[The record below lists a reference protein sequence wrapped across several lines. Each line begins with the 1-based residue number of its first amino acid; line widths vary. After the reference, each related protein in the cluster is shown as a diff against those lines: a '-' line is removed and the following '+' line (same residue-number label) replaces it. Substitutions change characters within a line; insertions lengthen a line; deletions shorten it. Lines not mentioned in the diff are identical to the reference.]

1 MRKKLTFDS
10 EKSSSSS
17 TGKTWDK
24 CSTSDSLQSDI
35 ELEESPVSSPNATT
49 DNSGRELPEE
59 RMASMPSETCRSQ
72 NLKPEARYGNPEVA
86 HSSECDASSELS
98 SEDEKNDE
106 YEILET
112 PGSERSSVLVTSTL
126 NRTFSVPGETET
138 ADPSAIVIKTPNQS
152 ESPVF
157 DLSELSGTFASLP
170 SSSADGALSTHLAT
184 SEVAQNQLTP
194 SPIISLCL
202 TGSSPPVCQNST
214 QKNRLS
220 PSTGLSSSGSTST
233 GGLRQR
239 RRSSAH
245 FRNIVAGM
253 LQNAKKET
261 CSENPLDAESARQL
275 MEFGEDY
282 RNELDSLSDCPSSSS
297 TGFRPQQMPKRS
309 PPKRLKQMGIMER
322 LALNKLGLLDSDS
335 DVEDFVHIVETSTS
349 HFVIARNT
357 FHKLLN
363 TSKLESA
370 HFVRKYLQYFK
381 FQFQCV
387 GEMFC
392 N

>member
-1 MRKKLTFDS
+1 MWYIS
-10 EKSSSSS
+10 KSISIYSY
-17 TGKTWDK
+17 KYV
-24 CSTSDSLQSDI
+24 CNDI
-35 ELEESPVSSPNATT
+35 L
-49 DNSGRELPEE
+49 
-59 RMASMPSETCRSQ
+59 
-72 NLKPEARYGNPEVA
+72 
-86 HSSECDASSELS
+86 
-98 SEDEKNDE
+98 
-106 YEILET
+106 
-112 PGSERSSVLVTSTL
+112 
-126 NRTFSVPGETET
+126 
-138 ADPSAIVIKTPNQS
+138 
-152 ESPVF
+152 
-157 DLSELSGTFASLP
+157 
-170 SSSADGALSTHLAT
+170 
-184 SEVAQNQLTP
+184 
-194 SPIISLCL
+194 
-202 TGSSPPVCQNST
+202 
-214 QKNRLS
+214 
-220 PSTGLSSSGSTST
+220 
-233 GGLRQR
+233 
-239 RRSSAH
+239 
-245 FRNIVAGM
+245 M
-253 LQNAKKET
+253 LQNASET

-370 HFVRKYLQYFK
+370 HFVRKYLQYLK

-387 GEMFC
+387 GKFFC

>member
-112 PGSERSSVLVTSTL
+112 SGSERSSVLVTSTL

-138 ADPSAIVIKTPNQS
+138 ADPSAIVIKTPNQA

-184 SEVAQNQLTP
+184 SEVAQNQLMP

-245 FRNIVAGM
+245 FRNIVAGIS
-253 LQNAKKET
+253 LSTSVSSSGEDCSAETGSQRSRRNAKSSTRIVGAK
-261 CSENPLDAESARQL
+261 SNLLLPINSS
-275 MEFGEDY
+275 
-282 RNELDSLSDCPSSSS
+282 SLSTPSDEELGLAHVDKTSSSS
-297 TGFRPQQMPKRS
+297 
-309 PPKRLKQMGIMER
+309 KQ
-322 LALNKLGLLDSDS
+322 ACDKN
-335 DVEDFVHIVETSTS
+335 VV
-349 HFVIARNT
+349 
-357 FHKLLN
+357 
-363 TSKLESA
+363 
-370 HFVRKYLQYFK
+370 YFK
-381 FQFQCV
+381 INFHL
-387 GEMFC
+387 
-392 N
+392 